1 MSLPEISWC
10 SNCVYPSSSA
20 IPLTFDADGVCSG
33 CRVHRQKKSLD
44 WDSRK
49 KALLREVEP
58 YRGVAG
64 YDCVIGVSGG
74 KDSYFQTHYV
84 INELGL
90 RPLLVTYNG
99 NNYMEDG
106 WHNLLR
112 MKEVFNVDH
121 LIISPAVGMLKKMN
135 RLGFTKTGD
144 MNWHAHCGILT
155 VPMRIAAQFGISLVF
170 WGEHGWTE
178 LGGMLSMNDFP
189 EYTLRYRVDQ
199 GLRGYDWYDFVG
211 DETEPITQKELEI
224 YKYPTDEEIMNVDL
238 RGLFLGNYDEWDAYK
253 HTELVKKLYGWK
265 ESTAPFERTYRR
277 ISNLDDKYEN
287 GVHDYLKYIKF
298 GYGRATDHACKDIRN
313 GYMTR
318 EEAIGMVRKYDHI
331 KPSDLY
337 EWLDYVERDENW
349 FWRVANNFRSP
360 KVWKEID
367 GKWKKQNL
375 WSDQDT

>member
-1 MSLPEISWC
+1 MDLPEITWC

-20 IPLTFDADGVCSG
+20 IPLTFDSEGLCSG

-44 WDSRK
+44 WDARK
-49 KALLREVEP
+49 KTLLREVEP
-58 YRGVAG
+58 YRGGAG

-74 KDSYFQTHYV
+74 KDSYFQTHYI

-99 NNYMEDG
+99 NNYLEAG
-106 WHNLLR
+106 WNNLLR

-121 LIISPAVGMLKKMN
+121 LIISPSVGMLKKMN
-135 RLGFTKTGD
+135 RLGFTKMGD

-155 VPMRIAAQFGISLVF
+155 VPMRTAVQFGVSLVF
-170 WGEHGWTE
+170 WGEHGWTD

-189 EYTLRYRVDQ
+189 EYTLRYRIDQ
-199 GLRGYDWYDFVG
+199 GLRGYDWYDFLG
-211 DETEPITQKELEI
+211 DETELITEKELEI
-224 YKYPTDEEIMNVDL
+224 FKYPSDEEIMNVDL

-253 HTELVKKLYGWK
+253 HTDLVKRLYGWK
-265 ESTAPFERTYRR
+265 ESPIPFERTYRR

-313 GYMTR
+313 GYMSR
-318 EEAIGMVRKYDHI
+318 EEAVAMVKKYDHV
-331 KPSDLY
+331 KPSDLF
-337 EWLDYVERDENW
+337 EWLAYVERDEEW
-349 FWRVANNFRSP
+349 FWRIANSFRSP
-360 KVWKEID
+360 KVWKENN
-367 GKWKKQNL
+367 GEWKKQNV
-375 WSDQDT
+375 WGD